1 VRERSAIDEI
11 VGEHLQLRRAGGGS
25 LKGLCPFHDEKS
37 PSFQVTPARGL
48 FYCLAGETRVLTWDG
63 VRSIRDLAGG
73 THRILGRNA
82 NWMSAPFYSFGVQPL
97 MKISMGRN
105 GQHKVIH
112 ATAEHRWFVT
122 SGRGR
127 GSDREVLTDALRPGH
142 RLRST
147 YPRRQISRT
156 PPSPFGIA
164 HGFTFGDGARLNRG
178 SVANFD
184 PVKDVELLKYFPNS
198 YIGSYGS
205 QLRALHLPGY
215 FKDLPSLD
223 ESGSYLY
230 GWLAGYFAADGCV
243 AKDGTLILNSAS
255 RQNLEFARD
264 VCTRLGIGTYGV
276 TEQIRAGFPGREPS
290 SLYRIH
296 LVNGDLTEDF
306 FLLSQHRL
314 CFSGASKAFAPRGW
328 VIESVE
334 PTERVEEV
342 FCAIVDEGHAF
353 ALEDNILTG
362 NCFGCGAGGDVIR
375 FVEQVEHLSFT
386 ESVER
391 LATRAGIQLRYED
404 TGSGPGRSSA
414 PAGQRGRLLEANKLA
429 AAFYAE
435 QLAGEE
441 ALQAREFLAERGFD
455 RDVAEQFNCGFAPGT
470 WDALTRHLR
479 TKGFTESELTTA
491 GLARQSSRGTLIDRF
506 HRRLLWPIK
515 DITGDVIGFGARKIF
530 DDDDGPKY
538 LNTPDTPLYKK
549 SHVLYGIERAK
560 GDIAKRHQ
568 AVVVEGYTDVMA
580 CHLAGIPTAI
590 ASCGTAFGIEHIGVL
605 RRLLMDQDELRGEV
619 IYTFDGDAAGQAA
632 ALKMFG
638 EDQRFVAQTFVA
650 IEPEGRDPCELR
662 QDRGDEAVRDLI
674 ARRVPLVA
682 FVLRATVARYDLE
695 TAEGRVTALQRTAPM
710 VAHIKDRG
718 LRPEYARVL
727 AGLLG
732 MDMDS
737 VITEVRRA
745 GKQSQGT
752 NPSATGRGGSADR
765 SDRGRPSPN
774 GGGPS
779 AGSPGDSAD
788 ETGPAAAT
796 GTARPRVT
804 RPDDG
809 TASMVEREALKAALQ
824 RPAVAGPVFDAVGP
838 AAYTQEAYRL
848 LRIAVAGSGGAGAA
862 PASGPAWAEAVSAG
876 LDDPILI
883 SLVTQLCV
891 EPLRAG
897 ATDEADY
904 IAAVLARL
912 QHLAAVREVTTL
924 KGRLQ
929 RMNPEETGAAYWK
942 LYGELIALEQQSIL
956 LGERGMGGQP

>member
-1 VRERSAIDEI
+1 VRIRNEDIALVRDRSAIDEI

-48 FYCLAGETRVLTWDG
+48 YYCLAGNTRVLTWDG
-63 VRSIRDLAGG
+63 IRPIRELAGG

-97 MKISMGRN
+97 TKIRLGRN

-122 SGRGR
+122 DRPNGRT
-127 GSDREVLTDALRPGH
+127 DREVLTNALRPGH
-142 RLRST
+142 RLRAVF
-147 YPRRQISRT
+147 PRGQISRT
-156 PPSPFGIA
+156 PPSPFGVA
-164 HGFTFGDGARLNRG
+164 HGFTFGDGSRLNRG

-184 PVKDVELLKYFPNS
+184 PVKDVEVLKYFPNS
-198 YIGSYGS
+198 YVGSYGT

-215 FKDLPSLD
+215 FKDRPNVD

-230 GWLAGYFAADGCV
+230 GWLAGYFAADGFV
-243 AKDGTLILNSAS
+243 AKDGTLILNSAV
-255 RQNLEFARD
+255 REDLLFVRD

-276 TEQIRAGFPGREPS
+276 TEQVREGFPGREPS

-296 LVNGDLTEDF
+296 LVNQDLTEEF
-306 FLLSQHRL
+306 FVLSAHRL
-314 CFSGASKAFAPRGW
+314 RFSGTSKAIARRGW
-328 VIESVE
+328 VVETVE
-334 PTERVEEV
+334 PTERMEEV
-342 FCAIVDEGHAF
+342 YCAVVQEGHAF
-353 ALEDNILTG
+353 VLEDNILTG
-362 NCFGCGAGGDVIR
+362 NCFGCGNGGDVIR

-404 TGSGPGRSSA
+404 TGSGPGRPSA
-414 PAGQRGRLLEANKLA
+414 PTGQRGRLQEANKLA

-435 QLAGEE
+435 QLVSEE
-441 ALQAREFLAERGFD
+441 ALPAREFLAVRGFD
-455 RDVAEQFNCGFAPGT
+455 REVAEQFDCGFAPGG
-470 WDALTRHLR
+470 WDTLTRTLR
-479 TKGFTESELTTA
+479 AKGFTESELTTA
-491 GLARQSSRGTLIDRF
+491 GLAKQSSRGTLIDRF
-506 HRRLLWPIK
+506 HRRLLWPIR

-560 GDIAKRHQ
+560 GDIARRHQ

-590 ASCGTAFGIEHIGVL
+590 ASCGTAFGVEHIGVL

-650 IEPEGRDPCELR
+650 IEPDGRDPCELR

-695 TAEGRVTALQRTAPM
+695 TAEGRVAALQRTAPM

-732 MDMDS
+732 MDMES
-737 VITEVRRA
+737 VIAEVRRA
-745 GKQSQGT
+745 GRPGQTPNT
-752 NPSATGRGGSADR
+752 NASRGGAPGSN
-765 SDRGRPSPN
+765 RGD
-774 GGGPS
+774 GP
-779 AGSPGDSAD
+779 GV
-788 ETGPAAAT
+788 AT
-796 GTARPRVT
+796 TVAVPTRVA

-809 TASMVEREALKAALQ
+809 TASMVEREALKAAMQ
-824 RPAVAGPVFDAVGP
+824 RPAVAGPVFDAVGS
-838 AAYTQEAYRL
+838 AGYTQQAYRL
-848 LRIAVAGSGGAGAA
+848 LRLAIAEAGGAGSA
-862 PASGPAWAEAVSAG
+862 PVSGPAWAEAVAAG

-891 EPLRAG
+891 EPLRPDSNK
-897 ATDEADY
+897 DETDY
-904 IAAVLARL
+904 ISAVLARL
-912 QHLAAVREVTTL
+912 QHLAANREVAAL

-929 RMNPEETGAAYWK
+929 RMNPVNAPEDYQRIF
-942 LYGELIALEQQSIL
+942 GELISLEQQAKV